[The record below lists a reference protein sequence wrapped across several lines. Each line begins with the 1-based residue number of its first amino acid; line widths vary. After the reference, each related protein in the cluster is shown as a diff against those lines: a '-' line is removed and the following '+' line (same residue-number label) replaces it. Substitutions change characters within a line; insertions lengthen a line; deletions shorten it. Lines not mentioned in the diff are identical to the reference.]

1 MSRKTKTPK
10 WLSIVRKL
18 YLYIGGTAIYTLIE
32 YFELSQKDTKLAIEV
47 YGFVAIAIQLTCD
60 AYFLKESEPL
70 PKFPKEAKDLRE

>member
-32 YFELSQKDTKLAIEV
+32 YFELNQKDTKLAIEV

-60 AYFLKESEPL
+60 AYFFAEDSPL
-70 PKFPKEAKDLRE
+70 PKFKAEKNEIKP